1 MNCEREGCEQPATV
15 KLIQVSGGGKIETH
29 LCEACAE
36 LHALP
41 SPVVHHAHTAP
52 SELTEVPIHQP
63 AGDFE
68 LGGEDKDTDDEGA
81 LRCPECKLS
90 FQQFRRKGRL
100 GCPACYGVFSD
111 QLAVLLDRF
120 HGCTE
125 HVGTRP
131 GQRTPELARVLERR
145 QLEEQLKAA
154 IASEAYEEAARLRDQ
169 ISALESGDKPAEAS
183 EPVDRLQLAGDGP
196 AGPTLAGSSG
206 IAGVAKVLR
215 ADSTEADAPIDPD
228 DD

>member
-15 KLIQVSGGGKIETH
+15 KLIQVSGGEKVEVH
-29 LCEACAE
+29 LCEACADV
-36 LHALP
+36 HALP
-41 SPVVHHAHTAP
+41 EPVVHSHAVP
-52 SELTEVPIHQP
+52 SELVEVAIGQP
-63 AGDFE
+63 TGGFEIGDPSAE
-68 LGGEDKDTDDEGA
+68 SASEDA

-100 GCPACYGVFSD
+100 GCPACYSTFSE

-154 IASEAYEEAARLRDQ
+154 VAAEAFEEAARLRDR
-169 ISALESGDKPAEAS
+169 IAALASAPSMPS
-183 EPVDRLQLAGDGP
+183 PEPVDRLQLGEQDP
-196 AGPTLAGSSG
+196 SPEPLAGGS
-206 IAGVAKVLR
+206 AGVARVLR
-215 ADSTEADAPIDPD
+215 ASDEPDAPERD
-228 DD
+228 DNLGS